1 MSKLS
6 QIEQKIKEVCPWLP
20 KKPVALPLPVRYDG
34 MMYFFGKDK
43 VIGDAT
49 VADIDMTDG
58 FTEAEGFRI
67 RGWGRIQ
74 YLKEQGKTPEQLQ
87 DECAYYIQDAI
98 NEYGEPQLSDLLYTI
113 KSVNEN
119 NQEKGVYFDLGRSE
133 LLLMSRSP
141 LKVENS
147 VSYDLTKSVRE
158 NLENEELCDFIHQLI
173 CK

>member
-6 QIEQKIKEVCPWLP
+6 QIEQKIKEVCPWLFELTFGCVIDVNGTP
-20 KKPVALPLPVRYDG
+20 RTIYKVDREG
-34 MMYFFGKDK
+34 NYFILLGESQFVISKETMELSK
-43 VIGDAT
+43 VITILGHP
-49 VADIDMTDG
+49 
-58 FTEAEGFRI
+58 
-67 RGWGRIQ
+67 
-74 YLKEQGKTPEQLQ
+74 L
-87 DECAYYIQDAI
+87 
-98 NEYGEPQLSDLLYTI
+98 QLSDLLYTI

-119 NQEKGVYFDLGRSE
+119 NQEKGVSFDLGGSE

-147 VSYDLTKSVRE
+147 VSYDLTKSLRE

>member
-6 QIEQKIKEVCPWLP
+6 QIEQKIREVCPWIP
-20 KKPVALPLPVRYDG
+20 KKPIALPLPVKYDG

-43 VIGDAT
+43 IVGDAM
-49 VADIDMTDG
+49 VADIHMTDG

-98 NEYGEPQLSDLLYTI
+98 NAYGEPQLSDLLYTI
-113 KSVNEN
+113 EKKTSDYSMGTDGRLTYCNWVLN
-119 NQEKGVYFDLGRSE
+119 EKGYTIV
-133 LLLMSRSP
+133 
-141 LKVENS
+141 
-147 VSYDLTKSVRE
+147 YDLTKSLRE

>member
-6 QIEQKIKEVCPWLP
+6 QIEQQIKEVCPWLP

-43 VIGDAT
+43 VVGDAT

-113 KSVNEN
+113 GKVDAFCCYTQSNGTLCVQ
-119 NQEKGVYFDLGRSE
+119 QESDDK
-133 LLLMSRSP
+133 
-141 LKVENS
+141 KWCN
-147 VSYDLTKSVRE
+147 YDTTKSVRE
-158 NLENEELCDFIHQLI
+158 NLENEKLCDFIHQLI

>member
-74 YLKEQGKTPEQLQ
+74 YLKEQGKTPEELQ

-98 NEYGEPQLSDLLYTI
+98 NAYGEPQLSDLLHTI
-113 KSVNEN
+113 HEKWSIRSFVIATEIYPVFRFINPDTKEFSVPYN
-119 NQEKGVYFDLGRSE
+119 
-133 LLLMSRSP
+133 
-141 LKVENS
+141 
-147 VSYDLTKSVRE
+147 LTKSVRE